1 MDKVGGG
8 GGGPTRGEADRRA
21 WEAGRRAGEVGRR
34 LARDA
39 FGLGLDVLFM
49 AHVIHYSF
57 LFVIVYKCFFCWTFV
72 HSLQKY
78 FK

>member
-8 GGGPTRGEADRRA
+8 GGGPTRGEAV
-21 WEAGRRAGEVGRR
+21 RRAGEVGRR

-39 FGLGLDVLFM
+39 FGLGLNVLFM
-49 AHVIHYSF
+49 AHVIYYSF
-57 LFVIVYKCFFCWTFV
+57 LFVVVYKSFFCWTFV

>member
-1 MDKVGGG
+1 MREAGEAGRRG
-8 GGGPTRGEADRRA
+8 GEADRRA
-21 WEAGRRAGEVGRR
+21 GEAVRRAGEVGRR
-34 LARDA
+34 LAHDA
-39 FGLGLDVLFM
+39 FGLGLDGLFM

-57 LFVIVYKCFFCWTFV
+57 LFEIVYKCFFCWTFV